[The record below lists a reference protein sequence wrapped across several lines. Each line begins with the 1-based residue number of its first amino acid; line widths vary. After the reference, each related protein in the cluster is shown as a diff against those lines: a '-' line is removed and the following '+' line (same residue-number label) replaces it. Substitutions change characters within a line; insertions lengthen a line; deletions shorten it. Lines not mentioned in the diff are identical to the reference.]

1 MKEYITIMFKLEAG
15 FSTFVCAFIQKDK
28 NENRLEFY
36 AYLSCMV
43 SHIST

>member
-1 MKEYITIMFKLEAG
+1 MKDYITIIFKLEAG
-15 FSTFVCAFIQKDK
+15 FSTFVCAFIQNK